1 VSHGRYE
8 RARRGSSNGCS
19 QTEVVVV
26 DKARNDLS
34 SAVSKLCLALETHR
48 RMADGRVR
56 TPDEMVTAFFRH
68 NDKDATDRVFKYL
81 PNDVRGP
88 IVAAWGIRGAKTAL
102 RDDDERIRSVV
113 ADALVAGDIDPEAFE
128 DGLTAEI
135 LVSWLPL
142 AELWAFW
149 RGGKLTKPAILKCME
164 TAFDL
169 GLFDARWFLET
180 LKAKNG
186 VRKGTDVIADG
197 LSKDELAQW
206 VHRIHESG
214 DGSPRGIVGAIG
226 WERIVTKTANDALLL
241 VLDALSVKVGLVP
254 ASVRDAASK
263 LELVLSGSESSH
275 QGEAT
280 EEARAG
286 DKSNI
291 EDWSIP
297 PSVAARIPT
306 PPSTEDNIAV
316 VVDDDLIVGDITDAN
331 DAVPTPAPPGH
342 GGAAVPEPPGS
353 LPRFEMDDGK

>member
-1 VSHGRYE
+1 M
-8 RARRGSSNGCS
+8 
-19 QTEVVVV
+19 
-26 DKARNDLS
+26 DKSRNDLS

-48 RMADGRVR
+48 RTTDGRVR

-68 NDKDATDRVFKYL
+68 NDKDSADRVFKYL

-102 RDDDERIRSVV
+102 RDDDERIRTVV
-113 ADALVAGDIDPEAFE
+113 ADALTAGDIDAEAFE
-128 DGLTAEI
+128 DGLTAET

-149 RGGKLTKPAILKCME
+149 RGGKLTKPAILKALE

-186 VRKGTDVIADG
+186 TRKGTDVVADG
-197 LSKDELAQW
+197 LTKDELAQW

-214 DGSPRGIVGAIG
+214 DGFPKGIVSAIG
-226 WERIVTKTANDALLL
+226 WERIATKTSNEALFL

-254 ASVRDAASK
+254 ASVRDASSK
-263 LELVLSGSESSH
+263 LELVLSGPESAH
-275 QGEAT
+275 HVDAAPEDVHAT
-280 EEARAG
+280 EKA
-286 DKSNI
+286 S

-297 PSVAARIPT
+297 PALGGRIPV

-316 VVDDDLIVGDITDAN
+316 VVDDDLIVGDMT
-331 DAVPTPAPPGH
+331 DAVPTPTPSGH
-342 GGAAVPEPPGS
+342 GSATVPESPDP
-353 LPRFEMDDGK
+353 LPRFEMDEGK

>member
-1 VSHGRYE
+1 M
-8 RARRGSSNGCS
+8 
-19 QTEVVVV
+19 
-26 DKARNDLS
+26 DKSRNDLS

-48 RMADGRVR
+48 RTADGRVR

-68 NDKDATDRVFKYL
+68 SDKDATDRVFKYL

-128 DGLTAEI
+128 DGVTAEI

-149 RGGKLTKPAILKCME
+149 RGGKLTKPAILKCLE

-197 LSKDELAQW
+197 LTKDDLAQW

-214 DGSPRGIVGAIG
+214 DGSPRGIVSAIG
-226 WERIVTKTANDALLL
+226 WERIVTKTSNDALLL

-254 ASVRDAASK
+254 ASVRDAAGK
-263 LELVLSGSESSH
+263 LELVLSGPESAH
-275 QGEAT
+275 HGEAS

-286 DKSNI
+286 DRSTV

-297 PSVAARIPT
+297 PAVAGRIPT

-316 VVDDDLIVGDITDAN
+316 VVDDDLIVGDVN
-331 DAVPTPAPPGH
+331 DAVPTPAPPTPGDA
-342 GGAAVPEPPGS
+342 GLQDPQGS
-353 LPRFEMDDGK
+353 LPRFEMDDK

>member
-1 VSHGRYE
+1 
-8 RARRGSSNGCS
+8 
-19 QTEVVVV
+19 V
-26 DKARNDLS
+26 DKSRNDLS

-48 RMADGRVR
+48 RTADGRVR

-68 NDKDATDRVFKYL
+68 NDKDSNDRVFKYL

-88 IVAAWGIRGAKTAL
+88 IVAAWGIRGAKTAM

-149 RGGKLTKPAILKCME
+149 RGGKLTKPAILKAME

-186 VRKGTDVIADG
+186 TRKGTDVIADG
-197 LSKDELAQW
+197 LSKDDLAQW

-226 WERIVTKTANDALLL
+226 WERIVAKTANDALFL

-254 ASVRDAASK
+254 ASVRDAAGK
-263 LELVLSGSESSH
+263 LELVLSGPESTQHVETASDDAH
-275 QGEAT
+275 
-280 EEARAG
+280 AG
-286 DKSNI
+286 DKSS

-297 PSVAARIPT
+297 PALGGRIPT

-316 VVDDDLIVGDITDAN
+316 VVDDDLIVGDDN
-331 DAVPTPAPPGH
+331 VMPTPAPPAH
-342 GGAAVPEPPGS
+342 GTGTIAEPPDA